1 MGNSG
6 LRTKR
11 SLQKK
16 RIPKGNPTIHSI
28 KAFWQRT
35 WTFKKRRSWYNEAN
49 KDKVDFIEPILN
61 AKAVDENGRELGFY
75 NTSRFDFKT
84 LLQDPDNI
92 KFYIDSYSKNVKD
105 ILENFD
111 IEKQIAKLSK
121 ANILYLLIDKFNKTN
136 IDLSPKNI
144 SNHDMGTIFEE
155 LIRKF
160 SETSNEEAGEHFTPR
175 DVVKLMTELLFVGE
189 EQTSGSIKLVYRKK

>member
-1 MGNSG
+1 MTNISEISG
-6 LRTKR
+6 FIWGIADSVLRGTYKR
-11 SLQKK
+11 NEYQKVILPFTVLK
-16 RIPKGNPTIHSI
+16 RFDSVLEYS
-28 KAFWQRT
+28 
-35 WTFKKRRSWYNEAN
+35 KKDVVDTYEAN

-92 KFYIDSYSKNVKD
+92 ESNIKFYIDSYSKNVKD

-121 ANILYLLIDKFNKTN
+121 ANLLYLLIKKFNETTTWEQY
-136 IDLSPKNI
+136 SKN
-144 SNHDMGTIFEE
+144 
-155 LIRKF
+155 
-160 SETSNEEAGEHFTPR
+160 
-175 DVVKLMTELLFVGE
+175 
-189 EQTSGSIKLVYRKK
+189 